1 MNLIKN
7 IQRISWRL
15 SSQKQFTPNEADID
29 AFNEIITWIN
39 KEKEERINH
48 NRYFAKIVVYAY
60 INELRFYK
68 ENTFSEKKLQE
79 VLEKPLEF
87 WYEEFKKEMN
97 RKELNETISF
107 LGINDQWESNKNE
120 SNVFD
125 IDKVRQD
132 AKSNESLIKEHQE
145 LLTKAV
151 KGVWDM
157 EEITNKLNFYITELL
172 TNYANKP

>member
-15 SSQKQFTPNEADID
+15 SSGKQFTPNDSDID

-39 KEKEERINH
+39 KEKEDRINQ

-68 ENTFSEKKLQE
+68 ENSFSEKKLQE
-79 VLEKPLEF
+79 VLGKPLEF

-97 RKELNETISF
+97 QKELNETLSF
-107 LGINDQWESNKNE
+107 LGITDQWESNKNE
-120 SNVFD
+120 SKLFD
-125 IDKVRQD
+125 INKIRQD
-132 AKSNESLIKEHQE
+132 AKNNEELIKEHKE

-151 KGVWDM
+151 LGVWDI
-157 EEITNKLNFYITELL
+157 EDISNKLNFYITELL